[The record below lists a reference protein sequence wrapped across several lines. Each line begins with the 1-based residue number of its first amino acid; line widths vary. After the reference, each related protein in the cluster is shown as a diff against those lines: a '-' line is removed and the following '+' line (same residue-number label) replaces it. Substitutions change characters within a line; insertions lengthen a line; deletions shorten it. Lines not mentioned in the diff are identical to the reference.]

1 MIGRPLLQR
10 TRRRPR
16 PRHRPRLA
24 ARQPRGPEDPP
35 KLTHT
40 PRVRVQSRTP
50 ARHLAVPSTTRLF
63 FPFAPVAWHGRLV
76 YSTSPSLLAAVL
88 HASMRTLHTATLAR
102 FVRPTTRP
110 TFHVQTEIEIVIE
123 LISFGTGLFDV
134 RCKRC
139 LAKSVGLHAHASGTL
154 THACTNRR
162 SAWCA
167 AVAVARWDPLIS
179 NKVLN

>member
-40 PRVRVQSRTP
+40 PTHPACERVQSRTP
-50 ARHLAVPSTTRLF
+50 ARHLAVPSATRLS
-63 FPFAPVAWHGRLV
+63 FPFAPVAWHGRRPRPAFWPL
-76 YSTSPSLLAAVL
+76 Y
-88 HASMRTLHTATLAR
+88 SMRTVHAATLAR
-102 FVRPTTRP
+102 SVRPTTRP
-110 TFHVQTEIEIVIE
+110 TFHDQTEIEIVIE

-134 RCKRC
+134 RC

-179 NKVLN
+179 KKVLN